1 MDKTTKLFIRVACGM
16 IIFTGFT
23 ITAPSVNKFL
33 DCLFNSYKCRDVT
46 FMRWKYDNWRKN
58 RSKDVEIIPWINK

>member
-33 DCLFNSYKCRDVT
+33 DCLFNSYECRDVP
-46 FMRWKYDNWRKN
+46 FMRWKYDNWYKN